1 MRFLCSACRTILT
14 GEPGQEVEC
23 RLCKTMCKAPES
35 AMAPGAVIGDFAIVR
50 ELARGGMGIVYLA
63 RQISLD
69 RLVALKI
76 LQEKYAADSQFVE
89 DFIREAR
96 AAARISHP
104 NIVQAYAVGE
114 ENGIYYFAMEL
125 IDGDTMK
132 GVLKKEQKIAPRKA
146 AEIIRSIAD
155 ALDFAWTEQKIVHQD
170 IKPDNIM
177 LTRRGQ
183 AKLADLGLS
192 RMATGSLDL
201 NADDDEVMGT
211 PQYISPEQLTGMP
224 TDIRSDIYSLGA
236 TFYHLVTGEFPY
248 QGKDGN
254 EIARQ
259 HVEGT
264 LIPPIEKQPD
274 LPPELNRIIVK
285 MMAKTLEERY
295 QTGAELVDD
304 LKNFLQGTPAA
315 ATGKEE
321 KPAPARNVKQT
332 PPLNKTAAPAL
343 NAAPAPKLNTAAAP
357 ALNAAPAPKL
367 NTAAAPALN
376 AAPAPKLNTAAAP
389 ALNAAPAPK
398 VNAPAVPKVNAPA
411 APKVNA
417 PAVPKVNA
425 PAAPKVNAPA
435 APKVNAPAVPKVNA
449 PAVPKVNAPAVPKV
463 NAPADPKTE
472 PAKQEAKPDAKA
484 GGLKLQKKEEAN
496 SESGAPPIVQQLQ
509 EDQKKKKKLTIP
521 KWVTMTC
528 AGVVGVV
535 ALTVIVLAILIYFRK
550 MPAFLLPVEKQIFTM
565 MNLSEQDGKL
575 VRGTPA
581 TPASQVAAAQPK
593 KAAAPQPPPP
603 PPKPKTR
610 PDFVQNIQALRQL
623 AAQGDV
629 EKFLAGTDE
638 FMLKY
643 PTNQTPEEKTMRLA
657 LLQDYG
663 PNDEILRINEY
674 RNQARAKREAAILKA
689 AEAAE
694 KQAEAERK
702 RKEEAERI
710 AAEQKV
716 NMEKAVRD
724 AAADKAAELAKIQPR
739 IDAYVNQK
747 NNERKALAG
756 AFFTELGNP
765 ASTRWKECYTA
776 AITAGTLPPDVQPA
790 EKSAAQQTAAFA
802 RSLLSDFLLAGSL
815 KKAIADPAILNAIQL
830 EVSQQ
835 LTRLE
840 RFEKPHRAIVC
851 NKLTDKVFQLDLRRK
866 RSRNAVLSRMLGNKQ
881 IAAIYTQIPAAR
893 RMAMLSEHL
902 DLLLEDYEHL
912 LKTAAPARKQF
923 FSRLLEEYFAD
934 RMQNGSA
941 EEKAALE
948 KAHSLLP
955 EFRKA
960 AGK

>member
-321 KPAPARNVKQT
+321 KPAPALNVKQT

-389 ALNAAPAPK
+389 ALNAA
-398 VNAPAVPKVNAPA
+398 
-411 APKVNA
+411 
-417 PAVPKVNA
+417 
-425 PAAPKVNAPA
+425 
-435 APKVNAPAVPKVNA
+435 
-449 PAVPKVNAPAVPKV
+449 
-463 NAPADPKTE
+463 
-472 PAKQEAKPDAKA
+472 
-484 GGLKLQKKEEAN
+484 
-496 SESGAPPIVQQLQ
+496 
-509 EDQKKKKKLTIP
+509 
-521 KWVTMTC
+521 
-528 AGVVGVV
+528 
-535 ALTVIVLAILIYFRK
+535 
-550 MPAFLLPVEKQIFTM
+550 
-565 MNLSEQDGKL
+565 
-575 VRGTPA
+575 
-581 TPASQVAAAQPK
+581 
-593 KAAAPQPPPP
+593 
-603 PPKPKTR
+603 
-610 PDFVQNIQALRQL
+610 
-623 AAQGDV
+623 
-629 EKFLAGTDE
+629 
-638 FMLKY
+638 
-643 PTNQTPEEKTMRLA
+643 
-657 LLQDYG
+657 
-663 PNDEILRINEY
+663 
-674 RNQARAKREAAILKA
+674 
-689 AEAAE
+689 
-694 KQAEAERK
+694 
-702 RKEEAERI
+702 
-710 AAEQKV
+710 
-716 NMEKAVRD
+716 
-724 AAADKAAELAKIQPR
+724 
-739 IDAYVNQK
+739 
-747 NNERKALAG
+747 
-756 AFFTELGNP
+756 
-765 ASTRWKECYTA
+765 
-776 AITAGTLPPDVQPA
+776 
-790 EKSAAQQTAAFA
+790 
-802 RSLLSDFLLAGSL
+802 
-815 KKAIADPAILNAIQL
+815 
-830 EVSQQ
+830 
-835 LTRLE
+835 
-840 RFEKPHRAIVC
+840 
-851 NKLTDKVFQLDLRRK
+851 
-866 RSRNAVLSRMLGNKQ
+866 
-881 IAAIYTQIPAAR
+881 
-893 RMAMLSEHL
+893 
-902 DLLLEDYEHL
+902 
-912 LKTAAPARKQF
+912 
-923 FSRLLEEYFAD
+923 
-934 RMQNGSA
+934 
-941 EEKAALE
+941 
-948 KAHSLLP
+948 
-955 EFRKA
+955 
-960 AGK
+960 